1 MAHWHARHTV
11 HGTPSAIQLARR
23 NVTRCSCIFRPARA
37 PALST
42 RPLEKGHEL
51 GAAPVVRGLG
61 DQSLVLPSLEPL
73 QALLGRGPV
82 HTAGKVPRRR
92 KGLRDVV
99 HGHVGP
105 TRAGAIRRAWA
116 TPKRGLP
123 ADESR
128 LGDFGAAWYTEEN
141 AEDQRGDPK
150 NHQERQQ
157 RVEVEA
163 GRRKRKPSASSLAS
177 STSLMSVSE

>member
-1 MAHWHARHTV
+1 MQHILALHAALAGLEQLRVLSVLMAHWHARHTV

-42 RPLEKGHEL
+42 RPLEKGHDL

-73 QALLGRGPV
+73 QALLGRGLV
-82 HTAGKVPRRR
+82 HAALVARAATRSRTARRV
-92 KGLRDVV
+92 VV
-99 HGHVGP
+99 HGHVGA
-105 TRAGAIRRAWA
+105 RYRREDRRRA
-116 TPKRGLP
+116 TPTPRDLT

-128 LGDFGAAWYTEEN
+128 LGDFGAATPEDTQEEHP
-141 AEDQRGDPK
+141 DW
-150 NHQERQQ
+150 
-157 RVEVEA
+157 
-163 GRRKRKPSASSLAS
+163 
-177 STSLMSVSE
+177 